1 MQEAQTG
8 STTPMRQNAQGHW
21 VPENLI
27 TPADKL
33 RDEVVMGII
42 AAAREQRSQLAA
54 FKIGAMQQI
63 ADFVDL
69 SAEQYGVAWGGTKGN
84 VTLLSFDGRYKLI
97 RAVGEHRKFDERIQ
111 AAKALI
117 DQCIERWSDGASS
130 EIRALVDHA
139 FRVSKSGHIDVN
151 QVLSLRQLNI
161 DDPDWLLAMQA
172 AVDAIQVTGT
182 SQYLRLYE
190 RDAHGRYIQMSL
202 DLAKV

>member
-1 MQEAQTG
+1 MQEAQTS

-27 TPADKL
+27 APADKL
-33 RDEVVMGII
+33 RDEVVLAII
-42 AAAREQRSQLAA
+42 AAAREQRAQLAA

-202 DLAKV
+202 DLTKV

>member
-1 MQEAQTG
+1 MQEAQTS

-27 TPADKL
+27 SPADKL

-42 AAAREQRSQLAA
+42 AAAREQRAQLAA